1 MKGASFPAV
10 SSRQTRRSKA
20 EARKK
25 PETRRSN
32 PAACSRPAAQAG
44 PQPGLFSCALPFP
57 SPRPSPLGRGRIA
70 AYTGKCSPARGL
82 SRPAESYSLSLGE
95 RARVRGNKAHDCMD
109 AAKRFGLWVSAAE
122 TTAAAAQAAAGSG
135 LRPSAFF
142 RPSALG
148 FRISRATSLTAATAR
163 GERWP

>member
-10 SSRQTRRSKA
+10 SSRQTRRS
-20 EARKK
+20 
-25 PETRRSN
+25 N
-32 PAACSRPAAQAG
+32 PAACSRPAAQVG
-44 PQPGLFSCALPFP
+44 
-57 SPRPSPLGRGRIA
+57 
-70 AYTGKCSPARGL
+70 
-82 SRPAESYSLSLGE
+82 
-95 RARVRGNKAHDCMD
+95 H
-109 AAKRFGLWVSAAE
+109 KRFGLWVSAAE

-163 GERWP
+163 GERRP

>member
-32 PAACSRPAAQAG
+32 PAACSRPAAQVG
-44 PQPGLFSCALPFP
+44 
-57 SPRPSPLGRGRIA
+57 
-70 AYTGKCSPARGL
+70 
-82 SRPAESYSLSLGE
+82 
-95 RARVRGNKAHDCMD
+95 H
-109 AAKRFGLWVSAAE
+109 KRFGLWISAAE

-135 LRPSAFF
+135 LRTSAFF

-163 GERWP
+163 GERRP